1 MEALLLV
8 AEHDGPTMF
17 ARIRRDAGVEP
28 SRRAGVQ
35 AVAEGQALG
44 SAETGKGAMKAG
56 REIIAAPCRTD
67 WNIGGLG
74 SLLRMARD
82 RWVEVLRCPDC
93 RRTGEA
99 QLSAEDKLSWEFR
112 VDSLPSGFK
121 VCEPMMGGTF
131 YCISCGTP
139 VEL

>member
-1 MEALLLV
+1 
-8 AEHDGPTMF
+8 
-17 ARIRRDAGVEP
+17 
-28 SRRAGVQ
+28 
-35 AVAEGQALG
+35 
-44 SAETGKGAMKAG
+44 MKAG
-56 REIIAAPCRTD
+56 RQITAAPCRTD

-99 QLSAEDKLSWEFR
+99 KLSAEDKLSWEFQ
-112 VDSLPSGFK
+112 VDGLPTGFK

-131 YCISCGTP
+131 YCISCGIP
-139 VEL
+139 VEP